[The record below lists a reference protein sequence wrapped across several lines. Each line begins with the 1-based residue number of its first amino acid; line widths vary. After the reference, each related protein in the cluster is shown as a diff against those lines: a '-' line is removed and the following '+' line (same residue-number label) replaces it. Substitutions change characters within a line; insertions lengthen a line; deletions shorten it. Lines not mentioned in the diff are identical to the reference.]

1 MDIVSMLKEFS
12 RNIFSDWMNWI
23 GCYAENITGVS
34 VCLLTL
40 KNLQVGNELFHSV
53 MSIITALISAYLIHR
68 FKEFLTKKKRR
79 K

>member
-1 MDIVSMLKEFS
+1 MQSILKEFTK
-12 RNIFSDWMNWI
+12 NIFSDYINWI
-23 GCYAENITGVS
+23 GCYAENITGIS
-34 VCLLTL
+34 VCLITF

-68 FKEFLTKKKRR
+68 FKDFLAKKKRR